1 MDIQLKARLAEEIVS
16 GDLVGRYGDDF
27 TIPNAVAYS
36 VTEHDEGV
44 SVTFVQTSP
53 DVYDLLA
60 DPNMFGVAK
69 VSDYLLFVTTG
80 WAAPIPNG
88 ENTDTPPSQHPERRR
103 VRLTMFANRDEIA
116 SVLAFQDEPND
127 KIVTSEG
134 EGNLA
139 EAVNNLFVLADLFGS
154 DN

>member
-1 MDIQLKARLAEEIVS
+1 MDIMAKAELAEMIVCN
-16 GDLVGRYGDDF
+16 DLNSRFGNDF
-27 TIPNAVAYS
+27 SIPSAIAYS

-60 DPNMFGVAK
+60 DPNMYGVAK
-69 VSDYLLFVTTG
+69 VSDYLLLVTTG
-80 WAAPIPNG
+80 WAAPIPID
-88 ENTDTPPSQHPERRR
+88 EDLSTPPSQHPERRR

-116 SVLAFQDEPND
+116 SVLAFQDEQTE
-127 KIVTSEG
+127 KVVSTEG
-134 EGNLA
+134 RGDLA
-139 EAVNNLFVLADLFGS
+139 EAVSKLFVLADLFGS